1 MNFETTEKKVCYG
14 LGYQFGKQLFPHLIA
29 FPNFSIEAL
38 LEGVKDCLNK
48 SQLQVDQAELNK
60 AFVEIQTQMDLRAK
74 EFEDHQKKLEE
85 QFLEEN
91 KKNPKVVETASGLQ
105 YEILKEGS
113 GAKPGPK
120 DIVRVHYHGTL
131 PSGDVFDS
139 SVQRGEPAEFP
150 VNGVIKGWVEALQL
164 MNVGSKYRLVIPYKL
179 AYGEQGAGSSI
190 PPFQTLVFEVELLD
204 IVMKSKE

>member
-1 MNFETTEKKVCYG
+1 M
-14 LGYQFGKQLFPHLIA
+14 
-29 FPNFSIEAL
+29 
-38 LEGVKDCLNK
+38 
-48 SQLQVDQAELNK
+48 
-60 AFVEIQTQMDLRAK
+60 AK
-74 EFEDHQKKLEE
+74 
-85 QFLEEN
+85 EN